1 MVLFTDFT
9 EELSCFGENFA
20 HQYRPA
26 VSFQHSEFPLGRH
39 AHTAARMIE
48 DYESFF
54 LLTTLSFPSVLL
66 PYKEKLRMTHSFNEL
81 TRTNT
86 NLKMAAF
93 NIFLTS
99 IFLNS
104 DDKHSVMKI

>member
-39 AHTAARMIE
+39 AHTQQQEWSRIMRVFSPNHA
-48 DYESFF
+48 F
-54 LLTTLSFPSVLL
+54 LSVGFTTLQRKTSNDSLIQRVD
-66 PYKEKLRMTHSFNEL
+66 KNEHEFK
-81 TRTNT
+81 NGG
-86 NLKMAAF
+86 F
-93 NIFLTS
+93 
-99 IFLNS
+99 
-104 DDKHSVMKI
+104 